1 MHDLVEKLVA
11 AGGILVARSGYDA
24 STEDLDAMADVDT
37 GRLSIAELEL
47 DAEAMTRQVADITD
61 QLAPGETLLID
72 LTGRRTKV
80 QLLPV
85 PGDHGV
91 IVRRYDGLRRFPR
104 RPGGMA
110 HRDSH
115 WLKREL
121 TQRAR
126 A

>member
-1 MHDLVEKLVA
+1 MDDLVAKLVS
-11 AGGILVARSGYDA
+11 AGGILVARSGYDVT
-24 STEDLDAMADVDT
+24 TEDLDTMADADT

-61 QLAPGETLLID
+61 RLAPEETLLID

-91 IVRRYDGLRRFPR
+91 IVRRYDGLRRFAR
-104 RPGGMA
+104 RANGLA
-110 HRDSH
+110 HQDSR
-115 WLKREL
+115 WLKRQL
-121 TQRAR
+121 IQGAR